1 MVVFAVQDVT
11 KDPPFTR
18 LDLISCRNLMIYF
31 EPELQNRLL
40 PVFHYALNPDGVLFI
55 SPSESIGRFTD
66 LFAPVNRKWKF
77 YRTGSSFLPPARNGY
92 SIFPLPQARPAGSWP
107 QHRWG
112 QILSNS
118 PGGSSSRPMH
128 LPR

>member
-1 MVVFAVQDVT
+1 
-11 KDPPFTR
+11 
-18 LDLISCRNLMIYF
+18 MIYF

-77 YRTGSSFLPPARNGY
+77 YRARQFIPSARTERIFNLPVATGQGRELATTP
-92 SIFPLPQARPAGSWP
+92 
-107 QHRWG
+107 WG

-118 PGGSSSRPMH
+118 PGDPPPGLCTSLGDHRC
-128 LPR
+128 